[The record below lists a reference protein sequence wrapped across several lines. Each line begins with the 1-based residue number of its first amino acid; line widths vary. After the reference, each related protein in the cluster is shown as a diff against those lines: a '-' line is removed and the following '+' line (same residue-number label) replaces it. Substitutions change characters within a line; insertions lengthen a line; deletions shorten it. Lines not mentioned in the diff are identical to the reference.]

1 MDAILSEGESGLDDL
16 VGDLARNGWAA
27 AAQALSPGLVEGL
40 LAEMTRRERA
50 GGLQPA
56 GVGRRRVA
64 RANDVRRAG
73 ASWLDGR
80 SPAEKD
86 FLRTAD
92 DLRRALNRRLY
103 LGLFEFEAQ
112 FLLYPP
118 GGFYARHVDSLA
130 GARSRIV
137 SLVVYLNAGWREEDG
152 GELSIWR
159 GSEERPVARITP
171 EAGTL
176 VLMLSE
182 ETPHEARPAKVAR
195 RAIAGW
201 FRLNASRD
209 GRIDA
214 PA

>member
-1 MDAILSEGESGLDDL
+1 MDAILAEGESGLDDL
-16 VGDLARNGWAA
+16 VGNLARNGWAV
-27 AAQALSPGLVEGL
+27 AAQALSPGLVDGL
-40 LAEMTRRERA
+40 RAEVARREGA
-50 GGLQPA
+50 GELQPA
-56 GVGRRRVA
+56 GVGRQRVA
-64 RANDVRRAG
+64 RAGDVRRAWAG
-73 ASWLDGR
+73 WLDGR
-80 SPAEKD
+80 SPAETE

-118 GGFYARHVDSLA
+118 GGFYARHVDSLG

-137 SLVVYLNAGWREEDG
+137 SLVAYLNAGWRVEDG
-152 GELSIWR
+152 GELLIWR
-159 GSEERPVARITP
+159 GSEEQPVTSVPP

-182 ETPHEARPAKVAR
+182 ETPHEARPAKVTR

-209 GRIDA
+209 GRIDV